1 MVAKPMSPS
10 HFIAGSLPE
19 TPSHPELEGRRVFV
33 SGIGEATGE
42 RLAATFA
49 RQRTRLVLHS
59 RHPAAQ
65 AATLAD
71 ATKSQASA
79 VRLFAGEVGGE
90 QAACE
95 RLARAALGAYGGI
108 DLVVNLI
115 ASGISVEGARDSED
129 FERLVANDLRPAQV
143 LARAVAD
150 HARNSGQP
158 ATVMHICLAKSG
170 KGAEFAYYAMIKSG
184 LETMAQ
190 DQARRW
196 FSHDICVYAF
206 IQALADEHSG
216 DHPEAGNVVQARS
229 NFELSLAAIVLNA
242 ACGRSQ
248 WLNGVTVAV
257 PG

>member
-1 MVAKPMSPS
+1 MSPS
-10 HFIAGSLPE
+10 QFIAGSRTE
-19 TPSHPELEGRRVFV
+19 TPSHPELEGRRVFM

-42 RLAATFA
+42 TLAAAFA

-59 RHPAAQ
+59 KQPAPQ
-65 AATLAD
+65 AAALAD
-71 ATKSQASA
+71 ATKAQAAS
-79 VRLFAGEVGGE
+79 VRLFAGEVGAE

-115 ASGISVEGARDSED
+115 ASGSPAEIKKSAD
-129 FERLVANDLRPAQV
+129 FERAIANDLRPAQV

-158 ATVMHICLAKSG
+158 ATIMHVCLAKSG

-206 IQALADEHSG
+206 LPALADDHFG
-216 DHPEAGNVVQARS
+216 DDGEADNVVQARS
-229 NFELSLAAIVLNA
+229 NFDSSLAAIVLNA

-257 PG
+257 PV

>member
-1 MVAKPMSPS
+1 MSPS
-10 HFIAGSLPE
+10 QYIAGSQTE
-19 TPSHPELEGRRVFV
+19 TPSHPELEGRRVFM
-33 SGIGEATGE
+33 SGIGDATGE
-42 RLAATFA
+42 RLAEAFA

-59 RHPAAQ
+59 THPAPL
-65 AATLAD
+65 AAALAD
-71 ATKSQASA
+71 ATKAQAAA
-79 VRLFAGEVGGE
+79 VRLFAGDVGAV

-108 DLVVNLI
+108 DLVINLI
-115 ASGISVEGARDSED
+115 ASGGAGAIKEHAE
-129 FERLVANDLRPAQV
+129 FERAIANDLRPAQV

-158 ATVMHICLAKSG
+158 ATIMHVCLAKSG

-184 LETMAQ
+184 LEAMAQ

-206 IQALADEHSG
+206 LPALAD
-216 DHPEAGNVVQARS
+216 DHFSDADEVDNVVLARS
-229 NFELSLAAIVLNA
+229 NFDSSLAAIVLNA

-248 WLNGVTVAV
+248 WLNGLTVAV